1 MDKYHH
7 GISPILFLKAG
18 VSFRYLG
25 FCYKFVSCRQQ
36 DQYLIQN
43 SPAGEGGF
51 LCESVFRQAAFSDE
65 GRGYQGQVN
74 TEKVIALS

>member
-36 DQYLIQN
+36 DQCLIQN

-51 LCESVFRQAAFSDE
+51 LCESVNCQAALSDE
-65 GRGYQGQVN
+65 DRGFQDQVK
-74 TEKVIALS
+74 TEKVIAVR